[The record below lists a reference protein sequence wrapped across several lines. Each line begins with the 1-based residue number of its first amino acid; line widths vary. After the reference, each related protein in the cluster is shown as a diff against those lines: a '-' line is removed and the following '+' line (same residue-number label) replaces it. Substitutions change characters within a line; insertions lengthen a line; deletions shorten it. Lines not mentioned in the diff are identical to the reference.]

1 MTMTMIALLSLL
13 IYFFSLVVVIVH
25 SQNNKLILQIQVSPS
40 GCRGGEIFDIQPSI
54 VIINKDTQQIVYGF
68 LGAVYVQLG
77 SSPTGY
83 ESLYVG
89 DSSTEAGCDL
99 EGCGQ
104 KVVGTIAQVSFING
118 VATFQV
124 SNVRRC

>member
-1 MTMTMIALLSLL
+1 MMMMIALL
-13 IYFFSLVVVIVH
+13 IYFFSWVVVIVH
-25 SQNNKLILQIQVSPS
+25 SQNNNLILQIQVSPS

-54 VIINKDTQQIVYGF
+54 LIINKDTQQIVYGF

-89 DSSTEAGCDL
+89 DSNTVAGCDL

-124 SNVRRC
+124 SNIRLC

>member
-1 MTMTMIALLSLL
+1 MMMKIIALLSLF
-13 IYFFSLVVVIVH
+13 IYFFSLIVVTVH
-25 SQNNKLILQIQVSPS
+25 SQNNNLILQIQVSPD

-68 LGAVYVQLG
+68 MGTVYVQLG

-89 DSSTEAGCDL
+89 DSSTVAGCDL
-99 EGCGQ
+99 PGCGQ
-104 KVVGTIAQVSFING
+104 KVVGTIATVSFING

-124 SNVRRC
+124 SNLR